1 MQPFF
6 SISLS
11 WFSHFHWLWV
21 TNPSVIPQWPAL
33 SPWKLCLILNYIL
46 SLLLVLIYHSS
57 GTAMILHFIYRKFLL
72 ACSRKKTHSLSI
84 IRNNHCV
91 FWFLNSLL
99 NLAANYSFKG
109 NIWKYII
116 YLHTLH
122 IKQGP
127 IWCYERISS
136 SGCSVFI
143 IHQMQYLKLVSGHL
157 KRKNYWVR

>member
-6 SISLS
+6 STSLS

-46 SLLLVLIYHSS
+46 SRLLVLIYHSS

-72 ACSRKKTHSLSI
+72 ACNRKKTHSLSI

-116 YLHTLH
+116 YLHTFAHKTRTYLVLW
-122 IKQGP
+122 KNLFL
-127 IWCYERISS
+127 WLFCFYNSS
-136 SGCSVFI
+136 DAVSKTS
-143 IHQMQYLKLVSGHL
+143 QWPLEEEKLLG
-157 KRKNYWVR
+157 